1 MANGVN
7 MAIAIGSIFNT
18 IIERLEFSS
27 VFIVVCTNL
36 FSLYEYL
43 VKLGTIKEKRL
54 MINIMALKQAYE
66 QKDVF
71 EIRWINGQDNPAD
84 AMTKATSNRALSIL
98 IDINRLCLRVQ
109 GWVQR
114 GTQGDNGVTKG

>member
-7 MAIAIGSIFNT
+7 MVIAIESILN
-18 IIERLEFSS
+18 IIAERLKFSS
-27 VFIVVCTNL
+27 VSIIVYTNS
-36 FSLYEYL
+36 FSLYECL

-54 MINIMALKQAYE
+54 MIDIMALKQAYE

-71 EIRWINGQDNPAD
+71 EIRWINGQDNLAD
-84 AMTKATSNRALSIL
+84 VITKAISNRALSTF

-114 GTQGDNGVTKG
+114 GTQGDNGVTEG